1 MRGREVMDYKYHPG
15 EKRMD
20 LITNRMILVTFCSV
34 VLVKVTKQLSSFLQS
49 QIHIS
54 YIQYLLMITGDT
66 SLHLQLISYMKTI
79 IFCNKDFRILSV

>member
-54 YIQYLLMITGDT
+54 YI
-66 SLHLQLISYMKTI
+66 
-79 IFCNKDFRILSV
+79 